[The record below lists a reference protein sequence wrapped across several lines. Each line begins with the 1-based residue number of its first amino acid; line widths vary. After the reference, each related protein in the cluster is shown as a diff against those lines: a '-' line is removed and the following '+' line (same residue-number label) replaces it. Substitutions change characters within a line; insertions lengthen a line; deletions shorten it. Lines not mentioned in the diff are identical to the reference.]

1 MTKKAALRRI
11 VSASFLFFVSTA
23 SAVYAQS
30 VSVPFPEGFIGT
42 VGTSKSK
49 ADSIQTFTTLDIDR
63 ATFSQNSTTGLFTAQ
78 GNDIPGTLRLVLDN
92 GTTVDIPGAINWR
105 DTNGSTLNAFGF
117 IPDPAAASQTIT
129 YGTNGQLSL
138 TLNSSS
144 NYGLRLL
151 GSSVTYVDGTNIS
164 GNAAT
169 NGLLDALNNYLTTV
183 QANGPKITGPSGAAG
198 ATTSN
203 KAVNE
208 NQTAVATLTADRTV
222 TWSIA
227 GGTDAGKF
235 TISPTTGAITFTAAP
250 DFEAPTDS
258 DTNNTYVLTVLA
270 TDANGYTGQQ
280 TVTVTV
286 ANVDEIAPVITG
298 PSGAAGAAS
307 SAKSVPENQTAIATF
322 TANETVTWSITGGA
336 DAAKFTVNPT
346 TGALTFVVAP
356 DFEIPTDGGTN
367 NVYDLIITAKDTA
380 NNTSSQSVAVTVTNL
395 DEVAPQITG
404 PSGVAG
410 DASSA
415 KSVNENQTAVATLS
429 ANETV
434 TWSVIGG
441 ADQAKFTI
449 NPTTG
454 ALTFTAAPD
463 FEAPTDNGANNVYDV
478 IVRAVDTAGNASQQ
492 SVAVTVLN
500 LDEVAPSIT
509 GPSGAAGAA
518 TSAKSV
524 PENQTA
530 IATFTANET
539 VSWSITGGLD
549 SAKFAIDPSTGALT
563 FLAAPDFET
572 PTDNGTNNVYDVVI
586 TAKDVANNTSSQSVA
601 VTVTNLDEVAPK
613 ITGPSGAAGA
623 ASSAKSVNEGTT
635 AVAMLTADE
644 AVTWSIVGGADQAKF
659 TINSTTGALTFLAAP
674 DYETPTD
681 NGGNNVYDVVLRA
694 VDAAN
699 NASQQSVAVTVLN
712 LDEVAPQITGPSG
725 GTGASSSA
733 KSVNE
738 NQTAVATLTA
748 DETVTWSI
756 TGGSDAAKFAID
768 PATGALTFL
777 AAPDYE
783 TPADAGT
790 DNVYDVI
797 VTAKDTANNTSSQS
811 VAVTVLNLDE
821 VAPQITGPSGGTGAA
836 SSAKTVDENQTA
848 VATFTADEGITW
860 AISGTDA
867 AKFSIDPSTGALT
880 FVAAPDYEVPTDS
893 GTNNVYD
900 LMVTAKDAAGNVSQQ
915 AVTVTVAN
923 LDEMAPQITGPS
935 GVAGA
940 ASSAKSV
947 NEGTTAVA
955 ALIADESVTWSITGG
970 ADAAK
975 FTVDPATGALT
986 FLAAP
991 DFEAP
996 TDSGADN
1003 VYEVVL
1009 SAEDAS
1015 NNISTQSVAVTVLN
1029 LDDTAPVLSG
1039 ATTTSVPE
1047 NQTALETY
1055 TADEAVTWAVV
1066 GGPDQAKFTIHAT
1079 TGALSFVAAPDFE
1092 APSDAGTN
1100 NVYDVVLEATDG
1112 AGNKTQRTVAVTVT
1126 DLDDVAPGITGPSG
1140 SVGAATSATSVT
1152 EGTPAVYS
1160 FAASEGV
1167 TWALVGGADQ
1177 AKFAIDPATGALR
1190 FASAP
1195 DYEAPADADADNTY
1209 IVVVEAKDASG
1220 NASLQTVTVTV
1231 TDVAEDTTP
1240 PSISGPSGSA
1250 GAGTS
1255 TKTVNEGQTTVT
1267 TFTADEGVTWSISS
1281 GNDQGRF
1288 AINAA
1293 TGALTFVAAPDY
1305 EVPVDVDTNNTYV
1318 VVVTATDG
1326 FGNTSQQ
1333 TLTVTVADLDDT
1345 APQITGPSGGTG
1357 AGSSILSVNEGTTAV
1372 HTFSAGEPVTWT
1384 LVGGN
1389 DQGRFAI
1396 NPSTGALTFVAAPDY
1411 ESPADAD
1418 TNNTYVLIVEAKD
1431 ADGNTSQQTVTVT
1444 VLDLDDSAPQITGP
1458 SGGTGAGSS
1467 ATSVNEGTTAV
1478 VSFVASEGVTWSLTG
1493 GADQAKFAIDPA
1505 TGAVT
1510 FVTAPDFDQPGDANA
1525 DNAYVV
1531 VVTATDGNGNTSQQT
1546 LTITVLDLDDTAPA
1560 ISGPSGGAGAGASAT
1575 SVNEGSTAVVSFSA
1589 NEGVTWSITGGADG
1603 AKFAINLATGA
1614 LTFVTAPN
1622 YEAPNDANNDNA
1634 YVVVVTATDT
1644 NGNTSQQTVTVTV
1657 LDLDDTAPQITGPSG
1672 SAGTA
1677 SSAKTVIEG
1686 TTAVATFT
1694 AGEPVTWSLVGG
1706 PDQARFALDPTT
1718 GALTF
1723 VAAPD
1728 FEQPTDSG
1736 TDNTYVLIV
1745 EAKDANGNTS
1755 QQTVTITVTNV
1766 AEDTTPPAISGPSGS
1781 AGAGTSTR
1789 TVNEGQTSI
1798 ATFVA
1803 DEGVTWSVT
1812 GGNDRGEFT
1821 IDPATG
1827 ALTFVA
1833 APDYEAPSDGDVNNT
1848 YIVVITATD
1857 GFGNTSQQTLTV
1869 TVADID
1875 EAGPSITGPSG
1886 GAGAGSTTKS
1896 VQEGTTTVHTFI
1908 AGEPVTWALVGGT
1921 DQGRFVIDPSTGVL
1935 TFVAAPDFEQPTD
1948 NGTDNT
1954 YLVTVEATDANGNTS
1969 QQTVTITVADVDED
1983 ATPPAITGP
1992 SGTSG
1997 AAASVK
2003 TVDEGDAAVATFA
2016 ANEGVTWSIA
2026 GGPDGGVFTI
2036 DPSTGVLRFTAT
2048 PDFEQPADTG
2058 RDNIYVLIVEATDA
2072 DGNISQQTVTVT
2084 VANRPEDTTPPEVTG
2099 PSGSGQ
2105 QQAETIPEGE
2115 TVVATFTSNEEVTW
2129 SLGGDGDGVA
2139 FTIDP
2144 VTGELTFVTPP
2155 DFDAPTDSDGDNV
2168 YLVTVIATDPEGNR
2182 TELTIAVTVTDTGA
2196 PAISGPSGSPGA
2208 GASATTVNEDTSAVA
2223 TFTADEA
2230 VTWSVTGGPDAGRFA
2245 IDPATGEL
2253 TFVAP
2258 PNFEAPTDSDAN
2270 NVYVVVITA
2279 TDANGNT
2286 SQQTVT
2292 VRVVDLTDTPAE
2304 LFDEHRDD
2312 VEAIIKDVEENHLQA
2327 AIAAQQTMTRNARD
2341 RFIESQRLRELCHN
2355 LDDPNRPVTSAL
2367 RDEDECSLL
2376 ATRNNVPLDVDGELE
2391 AGSNRIFGSGTF
2403 FGQTGNFEGT
2413 QRRIIEGEFQF
2424 IDNGEGIATFD
2435 ASGRIAWEQLV
2446 SENVMLGAFLGGS
2459 VARSDV
2465 ERDLSGSVDKT
2476 SLSFGTYV
2484 VAEPVDNLYVDGF
2497 LSLGAGRNELALSDD
2512 ELELEGDYTTRSF
2525 LVGGAISGVI
2535 ERERFEIRPEL
2546 SVAYGFTDIGDLDL
2560 DATAFGTTDDVTAT
2574 IDGVDYATVR
2584 FTPEFLVPL
2593 ERLSDDTTLTVAP
2606 SLVCEWMNGEQ
2617 ECGGGLRLGLQG
2629 TSRDGMTGWNVSVTA
2644 DRVGDRTRTG
2654 IEASIEHKF

>member
-1 MTKKAALRRI
+1 VNKKAALRRI

-49 ADSIQTFTTLDIDR
+49 ANGIQTFTTLDIDR

-117 IPDPAAASQTIT
+117 IPDPANASKTIT
-129 YGTNGQLSL
+129 YGSSGQFSL

-169 NGLLDALNNYLTTV
+169 NGLLDALNNYLATV
-183 QANGPKITGPSGAAG
+183 TASGPKITGPSGAAG
-198 ATTSN
+198 ATTSA
-203 KAVNE
+203 KTVNE
-208 NQTAVATLTADRTV
+208 NQTTVATLTADRTV

-307 SAKSVPENQTAIATF
+307 SAKSVPENQTAVATL

-336 DAAKFTVNPT
+336 DQAKFTINPT

-367 NVYDLIITAKDTA
+367 NVYDLVITAKDAA

-395 DEVAPQITG
+395 DEIAPVITG
-404 PSGVAG
+404 PSGAAG
-410 DASSA
+410 DASST

-454 ALTFTAAPD
+454 ALTFIAAPD
-463 FEAPTDNGANNVYDV
+463 YEAPTDNGGNNVYDV
-478 IVRAVDTAGNASQQ
+478 IVKAVDTAGNASQQ

-518 TSAKSV
+518 SSAKSV
-524 PENQTA
+524 AENQTA
-530 IATFTANET
+530 VATFTANET
-539 VSWSITGGLD
+539 VTWSITGGAD
-549 SAKFAIDPSTGALT
+549 AAKFTIDPTTGALT
-563 FLAAPDFET
+563 FLAAPDFEA

-586 TAKDVANNTSSQSVA
+586 TAKDGANNPSSQAVA

-613 ITGPSGAAGA
+613 ITGPSGLAGA
-623 ASSAKSVNEGTT
+623 ASSAKSVNENQT
-635 AVAMLTADE
+635 AVATLTADE

-659 TINSTTGALTFLAAP
+659 TIDPTTGALTFIAAP
-674 DYETPTD
+674 DFETPTD
-681 NGGNNVYDVVLRA
+681 NGANNVYDVVVRA
-694 VDAAN
+694 VDASN
-699 NASQQSVAVTVLN
+699 NASTQSVAVTVLN

-725 GTGASSSA
+725 GTGA
-733 KSVNE
+733 V
-738 NQTAVATLTA
+738 
-748 DETVTWSI
+748 
-756 TGGSDAAKFAID
+756 
-768 PATGALTFL
+768 
-777 AAPDYE
+777 
-783 TPADAGT
+783 
-790 DNVYDVI
+790 
-797 VTAKDTANNTSSQS
+797 
-811 VAVTVLNLDE
+811 
-821 VAPQITGPSGGTGAA
+821 
-836 SSAKTVDENQTA
+836 SSAKTVNENQTA
-848 VATFTADEGITW
+848 VATFTANEGVTW

-867 AKFSIDPSTGALT
+867 AKFTIDPSTGALT

-893 GTNNVYD
+893 GPNNVYD
-900 LMVTAKDAAGNVSQQ
+900 LVVTAKDADGNVSQQ

-923 LDEMAPQITGPS
+923 LDEVAPKITGPS
-935 GVAGA
+935 GGAGA

-947 NEGTTAVA
+947 NEGVTAVA
-955 ALIADESVTWSITGG
+955 TFSADESVTWSITGG

-975 FTVDPATGALT
+975 FTVDPTTGALS
-986 FLAAP
+986 FLFAP
-991 DFEAP
+991 DFETP
-996 TDSGADN
+996 TDSGTDN
-1003 VYEVVL
+1003 VYNVVL
-1009 SAEDAS
+1009 SAKDAS
-1015 NNISTQSVAVTVLN
+1015 NNVSTQSVAVTVFN
-1029 LDDTAPVLSG
+1029 LDDTAPILSG

-1047 NQTALETY
+1047 NQTAVDTY
-1055 TADEAVTWAVV
+1055 TANETVTWAVV
-1066 GGPDQAKFTIHAT
+1066 GGADQAKFTIDST
-1079 TGALSFVAAPDFE
+1079 TGVLTFVAAPDFE
-1092 APSDAGTN
+1092 APTDAGAN
-1100 NVYDVVLEATDG
+1100 NVYDLVLEATDG
-1112 AGNKTQRTVAVTVT
+1112 ASNKTQRTVAVTVT
-1126 DLDDVAPGITGPSG
+1126 DLDDAAPAITGPSG
-1140 SVGAATSATSVT
+1140 SAGAGASSKSVT
-1152 EGTPAVYS
+1152 EGTLAVHS
-1160 FAASEGV
+1160 FTASEGV
-1167 TWALVGGADQ
+1167 TWSLVGGADQ
-1177 AKFAIDPATGALR
+1177 AKFTIDPATGALR
-1190 FASAP
+1190 FVSGP
-1195 DYEAPADADADNTY
+1195 DYEAPADADTDNAY
-1209 IVVVEAKDASG
+1209 LVVVEAKDASG
-1220 NASLQTVTVTV
+1220 NTSQQTVTVTV
-1231 TDVAEDTTP
+1231 TDVAEDTTAP
-1240 PSISGPSGSA
+1240 AISGPSGGA

-1255 TKTVNEGQTTVT
+1255 TKTVNEGQTAVT
-1267 TFTADEGVTWSISS
+1267 TFAADEGVTWSITS

-1288 AINAA
+1288 AINSAS
-1293 TGALTFVAAPDY
+1293 GALTFVAAPDY
-1305 EVPVDVDTNNTYV
+1305 EAPTDADTNNTYI

-1357 AGSSILSVNEGTTAV
+1357 AGTSVLSVNEGTTAV

-1396 NPSTGALTFVAAPDY
+1396 ESSTGALTFVSAPDY

-1431 ADGNTSQQTVTVT
+1431 A
-1444 VLDLDDSAPQITGP
+1444 
-1458 SGGTGAGSS
+1458 
-1467 ATSVNEGTTAV
+1467 
-1478 VSFVASEGVTWSLTG
+1478 
-1493 GADQAKFAIDPA
+1493 
-1505 TGAVT
+1505 
-1510 FVTAPDFDQPGDANA
+1510 
-1525 DNAYVV
+1525 
-1531 VVTATDGNGNTSQQT
+1531 
-1546 LTITVLDLDDTAPA
+1546 
-1560 ISGPSGGAGAGASAT
+1560 
-1575 SVNEGSTAVVSFSA
+1575 
-1589 NEGVTWSITGGADG
+1589 
-1603 AKFAINLATGA
+1603 
-1614 LTFVTAPN
+1614 
-1622 YEAPNDANNDNA
+1622 
-1634 YVVVVTATDT
+1634 

-1672 SAGTA
+1672 GTGAG
-1677 SSAKTVIEG
+1677 SSAKSVNEG
-1686 TTAVATFT
+1686 TTAVVSFAATEGVTWSITGGTDQAKFT
-1694 AGEPVTWSLVGG
+1694 INPNTGAVSFLSEPNFEQPGDANADNAYVVVVTATDNNGNASQQTLTITVLDLDDTAPAIGGPSGGAGAAASATSVNEGTTALVTFAASEGVTWSLTGGADQAKFSIDPSTGALTFVTPPNFEAPTDANGDNDYVVVVTATDTNGNTSQQTITVTVLDLDDTGPQIAGPSGAAGTATSTKSVSEGTTVVTTFSAGEPATWALVGG
-1706 PDQARFALDPTT
+1706 PDQARFVIDPST
-1718 GALTF
+1718 GALIF

-1736 TDNTYVLIV
+1736 TDNSYVLIV

-1766 AEDTTPPAISGPSGS
+1766 LEDTAPPAISGPSGGTGAATS
-1781 AGAGTSTR
+1781 AK
-1789 TVNEGQTSI
+1789 TVTEGQTSI

-1803 DEGVTWSVT
+1803 DEGVTWSIT
-1812 GGNDRGEFT
+1812 GGNDQGQFA

-1833 APDYEAPSDGDVNNT
+1833 APDYEAPSDGDINNT
-1848 YIVVITATD
+1848 YIVVVTATD
-1857 GFGNTSQQTLTV
+1857 SFGNTSQQTLTV
-1869 TVADID
+1869 TVADLD

-1886 GAGAGSTTKS
+1886 SAGAGSTTKS
-1896 VQEGTTTVHTFI
+1896 VQEGTTTVHTFT

-1921 DQGRFVIDPSTGVL
+1921 DQGRFVIDPSTGAL

-1948 NGTDNT
+1948 SGTDNS
-1954 YLVTVEATDANGNTS
+1954 YVLIVEAKDANGNTS
-1969 QQTVTITVADVDED
+1969 QQTVTITVADVNED

-1992 SGTSG
+1992 GGTSG
-1997 AAASVK
+1997 AATSAK
-2003 TVDEGDAAVATFA
+2003 TVDEGNAAVATFA

-2026 GGPDGGVFTI
+2026 GGADGGVFTI

-2048 PDFEQPADTG
+2048 PDFEQPADAG
-2058 RDNIYVLIVEATDA
+2058 QDNVYVLTIEATDA
-2072 DGNISQQTVTVT
+2072 DGNTSQQTVTVT

-2105 QQAETIPEGE
+2105 QQAETVPEGQ

-2129 SLGGDGDGVA
+2129 SLGGDGDGTA

-2155 DFDAPTDSDGDNV
+2155 DFDDPTDSDGDNV
-2168 YLVTVIATDPEGNR
+2168 YLVTIIATDPEGNR

-2223 TFTADEA
+2223 TFTADEM
-2230 VTWSVTGGPDAGRFA
+2230 VTWSVAGGPDAGRFA
-2245 IDPATGEL
+2245 IDPVTGEL
-2253 TFVAP
+2253 TFVTP
-2258 PNFEAPTDSDAN
+2258 PNYEAPTDSDGN
-2270 NVYVVVITA
+2270 NIYVVVVTA
-2279 TDANGNT
+2279 TDPNGNT

-2292 VRVVDLTDTPAE
+2292 VRVVDLIDTPAE

-2341 RFIESQRLRELCHN
+2341 RFIESQRLRELCHD
-2355 LDDPNRPVTSAL
+2355 LDDPNRPVTSAM

-2376 ATRNNVPLDVDGELE
+2376 ATRNNVPFDVDGELE
-2391 AGSNRIFGSGTF
+2391 AGSNGIFGSGTF

-2424 IDNGEGIATFD
+2424 IDDGEGIATFD
-2435 ASGRIAWEQLV
+2435 ASGRIAWERLV
-2446 SENVMLGAFLGGS
+2446 SENVMLGAFVGGS

-2465 ERDLSGSVDKT
+2465 DRTLSGSVDKQ

-2497 LSLGAGRNELALSDD
+2497 LSLGAGRNQLALSDD
-2512 ELELEGDYTTRSF
+2512 ELQLEGDYSTRSF

-2535 ERERFEIRPEL
+2535 ERERFEIRPEF
-2546 SVAYGFTDIGDLDL
+2546 SVAYGFTDIADIDL
-2560 DATAFGTTDDVTAT
+2560 DATAFGAADDVTAT

-2593 ERLSDDTTLTVAP
+2593 GQLSDDTTLTIAP
-2606 SLVCEWMNGEQ
+2606 SLVCEWMDGEQ

-2629 TSRDGMTGWNVSVTA
+2629 TSQDGMTGWNVSLSA

-2654 IEASIEHKF
+2654 LEASIEHKF